1 MIPGPLQ
8 YDFMQNAYAAGT
20 IVAIVS
26 AVVGFFVVLRGL
38 TFAAEAFSHIGF
50 AGATGAVLLGVD
62 PLFGLLAFTILSGL
76 TMGILGERVRGRDVA
91 IGIVLAFGLGLG
103 ALFLSLYT
111 RYATQAYSIL
121 FGTILGV
128 SADDVLISLALGA
141 LVLAVVAVLYRPL
154 IFASID
160 PEVAAAR
167 GVPVE
172 ALSTA
177 FLFVLAIAVA
187 EAVQVVG
194 VLLVF
199 TLLVAPAATARH
211 LTRRPTSAIL
221 VGLTLAL
228 AETWMGITLAYYS
241 RFPVSFYIS
250 ALGFAI
256 YLVARLVE
264 PRLPGRSKTPGAD
277 SSSRPSGTRVI
288 SSARDA
294 ERVSGVPGSL
304 ANG

>member
-20 IVAIVS
+20 IVALVS

-38 TFAAEAFSHIGF
+38 TFAAHALSHIGF

-62 PLFGLLAFTILSGL
+62 PLFGLLAFTILSGVS
-76 TMGILGERVRGRDVA
+76 MGMLGERLRGRDVA
-91 IGIVLAFGLGLG
+91 IGIVLAFSLGLG

-128 SADDVLISLALGA
+128 STSDVLVS
-141 LVLAVVAVLYRPL
+141 LVLGLVVLAAMAVLFRPL
-154 IFASID
+154 LFASVA
-160 PEVAAAR
+160 PEAAAAR
-167 GVPVE
+167 GVPVDRI
-172 ALSTA
+172 AVV
-177 FLFVLAIAVA
+177 FLVIVAVAVA

-199 TLLVAPAATARH
+199 TLLVAPAATASH
-211 LTRRPTSAIL
+211 LTKRPFVAIAL
-221 VGLTLAL
+221 GLTLAL
-228 AETWMGITLAYYS
+228 VETWVGITLAYYS

-256 YLVARLVE
+256 YLLARLAGT
-264 PRLPGRSKTPGAD
+264 RLPQRATGALFHRAEPAV
-277 SSSRPSGTRVI
+277 SPEVVKPS
-288 SSARDA
+288 
-294 ERVSGVPGSL
+294 
-304 ANG
+304 

>member
-1 MIPGPLQ
+1 MPIPLQ

-20 IVAIVS
+20 IIAIAS

-38 TFAAEAFSHIGF
+38 SFAAHALSHIGF
-50 AGATGAVLLGVD
+50 AGATGAILLGID
-62 PLFGLLAFTILSGL
+62 PLLGLLAFTLLSGL
-76 TMGILGERVRGRDVA
+76 TMGLLGERLRGRDVA
-91 IGIVLAFGLGLG
+91 IGVVLAFALGLG

-128 SADDVLISLALGA
+128 SRDDVIVSLALGI
-141 LVLAVVAVLYRPL
+141 VLLVAVAALFRPL
-154 IFASID
+154 VFASLD

-172 ALSTA
+172 LISVV
-177 FLFVLAIAVA
+177 FLMIVAVAVA

-199 TLLVAPAATARH
+199 TLLVAPAATASS
-211 LTRRPTSAIL
+211 LTRSPSGAI
-221 VGLTLAL
+221 GLSVLLAL
-228 AETWMGITLAYYS
+228 LETWAGITLAYYS

-250 ALGFAI
+250 ALGFAF
-256 YLVARLVE
+256 YLLARLAG
-264 PRLPGRSKTPGAD
+264 PRL
-277 SSSRPSGTRVI
+277 
-288 SSARDA
+288 SARRSQPVD
-294 ERVSGVPGSL
+294 RPVPRS
-304 ANG
+304 

>member
-1 MIPGPLQ
+1 MLGPLQ

-20 IVAIVS
+20 IVAIVC

-50 AGATGAVLLGVD
+50 AGATGAILLGVD

-76 TMGILGERVRGRDVA
+76 TMGMLGERLRGRDVA
-91 IGIVLAFGLGLG
+91 IGVVLAFGLGLG

-128 SADDVLISLALGA
+128 SARDVLISLALGL
-141 LVLAVVAVLYRPL
+141 LVLAVVTFLYRPL

-172 ALSTA
+172 ALSIA
-177 FLFVLAIAVA
+177 FLFVLAIAVS

-199 TLLVAPAATARH
+199 TLLVAPAATASH
-211 LTRRPTSAIL
+211 LTHRPSSAIA
-221 VGLTLAL
+221 VGLGLAL
-228 AETWMGITLAYYS
+228 AETWIGITLAYYS

-250 ALGFAI
+250 ALGFAL
-256 YLVARLVE
+256 YLLARLLE
-264 PRLPGRSKTPGAD
+264 PRLARRPT
-277 SSSRPSGTRVI
+277 PSGTPSPSRGSVL
-288 SSARDA
+288 
-294 ERVSGVPGSL
+294 SGLGTR
-304 ANG
+304 G

>member
-1 MIPGPLQ
+1 VIPEPLQ

-50 AGATGAVLLGVD
+50 AGATGAILFGVD
-62 PLFGLLAFTILSGL
+62 PLFGLLAFTILSGVI
-76 TMGILGERVRGRDVA
+76 MGFLGERLRGRDVA

-128 SADDVLISLALGA
+128 SLGDVLISLVLGA
-141 LVLAVVAVLYRPL
+141 VVLGLMAILYRPL
-154 IFASID
+154 MFASID

-172 ALSTA
+172 ALSMA

-199 TLLVAPAATARH
+199 TLLVAPAATASY
-211 LTRRPTSAIL
+211 LTTRPSSAIL
-221 VGLTLAL
+221 LGVLLAL
-228 AETWMGITLAYYS
+228 TETWIGITLAFYS
-241 RFPVSFYIS
+241 KFPVSFYIS
-250 ALGFAI
+250 ALGFAL
-256 YLVARLVE
+256 YLLARLVG
-264 PRLPGRSKTPGAD
+264 PRLSHRPKTPDAPSTSQLVTASTALGASD
-277 SSSRPSGTRVI
+277 ERSSKASQS
-288 SSARDA
+288 
-294 ERVSGVPGSL
+294 
-304 ANG
+304 